1 MLDAPQAP
9 DALARPPLP
18 DIVIDPPADPD
29 RPVAGDALFA
39 AARTLLPVL
48 ETGRSLDAAVLRD
61 AMTEAFGASDAEG
74 AWVWKDAY
82 EAAEAA
88 AVLFM
93 QRYGRGMRRTCGAG
107 EDGPRRMLAML
118 EAVAALEPSHTRRSE
133 EQVRL
138 QQFSTPLPLAYAAL
152 QAAAVRPGDVVLE
165 PSAGTGMLA
174 VMAQCALGN
183 SVTGN
188 IHLNEYAPTR
198 ARLLTKL
205 FPQAVVTA
213 FNAKTIADRLHD
225 VRPTVVLMNPPFSAT
240 PGVDRTRR
248 NADLRHVRSAASML
262 PPGGRLVTITSAHCA
277 PGEAVGRLDPPARCV
292 FTMAIDGR
300 AYARRGTGF
309 DTRLTVLE
317 RGDGPTA
324 NLDGAARAASAA
336 ELLDAIIALV
346 PKRQPIAP
354 VSAPA
359 GPHRDLFGKPVA
371 PKPAPRR
378 GPRSTST
385 PETRQ
390 GHDWGPVGALTVETG
405 PVEPVAA
412 DGDSTANDTGP
423 YAPWRPGV
431 VRVPGA
437 VEHPTP
443 LVQSAAMAAV
453 PHPVPA
459 WRPMLPERVVS
470 DGLLSDA
477 QLESVVLAGEAHSRH
492 LAAQYRIGSGWET
505 VHRCPEDSEDGEE
518 IDPSFVTQDG
528 ETLSEPVRFRRGWM
542 LGDGTG
548 CGKGRQVAAI
558 ILDNRLRGR
567 KRALWLSQSDK
578 LLEDARRDWTALG
591 GLESDVIPLGNFRQ
605 GMEIPLDTGILFA
618 TYATLRSPSRQGKP
632 SRLGQIV
639 EWLAGSLDEE
649 DRHAF
654 DGVIVFDEAHAM
666 ANAAGSKSERG
677 EVKPSQQGRAGLRLQ
692 NALPDA
698 RIAYV
703 SATGATTVPGLAY
716 AGRLGLWAAG
726 ETPFEKRTDFV
737 TAMEAGGVAAM
748 EVVARDLKALGLY
761 QARALAYDGI
771 EVDILEHP
779 LTPEQRRIYDAYAD
793 AFKVIHANIEEAL
806 KATGIVQGEDTLNKN
821 AKAAA
826 LSAFEGTK
834 QRFFGH
840 LLTGMKCPSTI
851 RAIDADL
858 AAGRSAVVQLVS
870 TGEALMERRIADVPA
885 SEWDDLN
892 IDLTPRDAILSY
904 LMHAFPVQLQE
915 PFTDDGGNLLSRP
928 ARDADGNPVICKEA
942 EDRRDAL
949 IEKLAALPPVPTAL
963 DQIVQHFGHEAVAEI
978 TGRSRRVL
986 RITDAKGERL
996 ALRSR
1001 PASANLAET
1010 AAFMDGEKRILVFS
1024 MAGGTGR
1031 SYHADLSCGNTERR
1045 IHYLL
1050 EPGWRADQAIQ
1061 GLGRTHR
1068 THQASAPLFRP
1079 VTTDVKG
1086 ERRFIATIARRLDSL
1101 GAITR
1106 GQRDSQTAMGG
1117 SDAALFRE
1125 SDNLESVYAR
1135 AALRQFYGALWRG
1148 SIEGWTLE
1156 RFEKATG
1163 LKLTWEGS
1171 LKEDLPPMPRFLNRL
1186 LALPIAEQ
1194 NQLFAELEKRIATNI
1209 EQAIEAGSYEVG
1221 VETVTADSLAIA
1233 GRETLYEHPGTGAAT
1248 ELVEIVRRDRL
1259 VPLTAESALEIGE
1272 RDPGPDGK
1280 PRLAVNARSKRAA
1293 IVLPAPSRMLDDGGV
1308 TERVRLIRPAA
1319 AETMARAELDASNW
1333 RRADEAGWQRVWDAE
1348 IAGLPSHRE
1357 SRFWLATG
1365 LLLPVAARGRAEDRR
1380 ARVLHAEVEGRG
1392 RRAGRAERERD
1403 VHIRVAGIALVARG
1417 RGEAQRKGRG
1427 RRGGVLHDEGVV
1439 IRAADRGRCG
1449 QIVAGF
1455 VLDVVAARE
1464 AQRHRGVQARKV
1476 AAGGGH
1482 VVGGGLGARDRRHGG
1497 NRGGRSRDLEV
1508 RRIHVLHRLVEGY
1521 PPGQAVGTGRRG
1533 LRRLARNRGHTRR
1546 GVVHYEAVVVRAA
1559 DRGRARQRIAGHVLD
1574 VVAARE
1580 AQRYRAVQARKVA
1593 AGDLDVVGGGLEA
1606 RDRRHD
1612 GNRGGRAG
1620 DLEVRRIHILHR
1632 LVERHPPF
1640 DAVGIGRRRGRRL
1653 ALDRAHAR
1661 RGGVRRRRYREDG
1674 GQGVEGPA

>member
-9 DALARPPLP
+9 DALARPLP
-18 DIVIDPPADPD
+18 PAVPIDPPAEPA
-29 RPVAGDALFA
+29 RPMAGDALFA

-48 ETGRSLDAAVLRD
+48 EAGRPLDAATLRD
-61 AMTEAFGASDAEG
+61 AMTRAFGASDAEG
-74 AWVWKDAY
+74 GWVWKDAY

-88 AVLFM
+88 VVIFM
-93 QRYGRGMRRTCGAG
+93 QRYGRGMRRNAGAG
-107 EDGPRRMLAML
+107 GPRRMLAML
-118 EAVAALEPSHTRRSE
+118 EALAALEPSHTRRSE

-152 QAAAVRPGDVVLE
+152 QAAAIRPGDVVLE

-174 VMAQCALGN
+174 VTAQCALGDRAA
-183 SVTGN
+183 GAL
-188 IHLNEYAPTR
+188 HLNEYARVR
-198 ARLLTKL
+198 ARLLTQL
-205 FPQAVVTA
+205 FPEAVVTA
-213 FNAKTIADRLHD
+213 FNAETIADRLRD
-225 VRPTVVLMNPPFSAT
+225 IRPTVVLMNPPFSAT
-240 PGVDRTRR
+240 PGVDRITRD
-248 NADLRHVRSAASML
+248 ADLRHVRSAASML

-277 PGEAVGRLDPPARCV
+277 PGDTVGRLDPPARCV

-317 RGDGPTA
+317 RGAGPA
-324 NLDGAARAASAA
+324 VELDGTARAANAA
-336 ELLDAIIALV
+336 ELLDAVIAQV
-346 PKRQPIAP
+346 PPRQPIAP
-354 VSAPA
+354 VPVPSGPA
-359 GPHRDLFGKPVA
+359 RDLFGKPVP
-371 PKPAPRR
+371 PKPEKR
-378 GPRSTST
+378 GPKSVST
-385 PETRQ
+385 PETRRS
-390 GHDWGPVGALTVETG
+390 HDWGPVSELVVETG
-405 PVEPVAA
+405 PVDASVDPP
-412 DGDSTANDTGP
+412 ANDAGP
-423 YAPWRPGV
+423 YAPWRPV
-431 VRVPGA
+431 AVRVPGA

-453 PHPVPA
+453 PHPAPA
-459 WRPMLPERVVS
+459 YRPMLPERVVTE
-470 DGLLSDA
+470 GLLSDA

-492 LAAQYRIGSGWET
+492 LAAEYRIGSQWET
-505 VHRCPEDSEDGEE
+505 VHRCSKDGEE
-518 IDPSFVTQDG
+518 GNDEDVDTSLVTQEG

-605 GMEIPLDTGILFA
+605 GMEIPLDAGILFA
-618 TYATLRSPSRQGKP
+618 TYATLRSPSRQGRP
-632 SRLGQIV
+632 SRLDQIV

-654 DGVIVFDEAHAM
+654 DGVVVFDEAHAM

-677 EVKPSQQGRAGLRLQ
+677 ETRPSQQGRAGLRLQ
-692 NALPDA
+692 NALPNA

-716 AGRLGLWAAG
+716 AGRLGLWGAG
-726 ETPFEKRTDFV
+726 ETPFEKRVEFV
-737 TAMEAGGVAAM
+737 SAMEAGGVAAM

-779 LTPEQRRIYDAYAD
+779 LTPEQRRIYDAYAG

-806 KATGIVQGEDTLNKN
+806 KATGIVSGEDTLNKN

-851 RAIDADL
+851 RAIEADL

-870 TGEALMERRIADVPA
+870 TGEALMERRIAEVPA

-904 LMHAFPVQLQE
+904 LVHAFPVQLQE

-928 ARDADGNPVICKEA
+928 ARDPDGNPVICKEA

-963 DQIVQHFGHEAVAEI
+963 DQIVQHFGHEAVAEV

-996 ALRSR
+996 SLRSR

-1045 IHYLL
+1045 IHYLV

-1117 SDAALFRE
+1117 RDAALFRE
-1125 SDNLESVYAR
+1125 SDNLESVYAK
-1135 AALRQFYGALWRG
+1135 AALRQLYGALWHG
-1148 SIEGWTLE
+1148 SIQGWNLE
-1156 RFEKATG
+1156 RFEKSTG
-1163 LKLTWEGS
+1163 LKLTWEGN

-1194 NQLFAELEKRIATNI
+1194 NQLFAELEARIAANI

-1221 VETVTADSLAIA
+1221 VETVTADSLVIA

-1248 ELVEIVRRDRL
+1248 ELVEIVRRDKL
-1259 VPLTAESALEIGE
+1259 VPLTADAALEVGE
-1272 RDPGPDGK
+1272 RDPGPDGN

-1293 IVLPAPSRMLDDGGV
+1293 VILPAASSMLDDGGV
-1308 TERVRLIRPAA
+1308 KERVRLIRPATG
-1319 AETMARAELDASNW
+1319 ESMARAELDASNW
-1333 RRADEAGWQRVWDAE
+1333 RRADEAGWRRVWDAE

-1357 SRFWLATG
+1357 SRFWLASG
-1365 LLLPVAARGRAEDRR
+1365 LLLPVWDRLPAENMRVRR
-1380 ARVLHAEVEGRG
+1380 LTSDDGHSLIGRVLDTEQVRAV
-1392 RRAGRAERERD
+1392 RAGFGLDGGPAMTGAEAFAAVMER
-1403 VHIRVAGIALVARG
+1403 GNALALANG
-1417 RGEAQRKGRG
+1417 W
-1427 RRGGVLHDEGVV
+1427 
-1439 IRAADRGRCG
+1439 
-1449 QIVAGF
+1449 
-1455 VLDVVAARE
+1455 
-1464 AQRHRGVQARKV
+1464 
-1476 AAGGGH
+1476 
-1482 VVGGGLGARDRRHGG
+1482 
-1497 NRGGRSRDLEV
+1497 
-1508 RRIHVLHRLVEGY
+1508 
-1521 PPGQAVGTGRRG
+1521 
-1533 LRRLARNRGHTRR
+1533 RLAR
-1546 GVVHYEAVVVRAA
+1546 
-1559 DRGRARQRIAGHVLD
+1559 
-1574 VVAARE
+1574 
-1580 AQRYRAVQARKVA
+1580 
-1593 AGDLDVVGGGLEA
+1593 
-1606 RDRRHD
+1606 
-1612 GNRGGRAG
+1612 
-1620 DLEVRRIHILHR
+1620 
-1632 LVERHPPF
+1632 
-1640 DAVGIGRRRGRRL
+1640 RRL
-1653 ALDRAHAR
+1653 MGRNRIEL
-1661 RGGVRRRRYREDG
+1661 
-1674 GQGVEGPA
+1674 EGPADTDLPALRRMGCTVEIVSFRARIFVPNAAAMERILDRWPLAA

>member
-9 DALARPPLP
+9 DALARPL
-18 DIVIDPPADPD
+18 PPAVPSDPSASPA

-48 ETGRSLDAAVLRD
+48 ETGRPLDAATLRD
-61 AMTEAFGASDAEG
+61 AMTRAFGASDAEG

-88 AVLFM
+88 VVIFM
-93 QRYGRGMRRTCGAG
+93 QHYGRGMRRNAG
-107 EDGPRRMLAML
+107 NGGPRRMLAML
-118 EAVAALEPSHTRRSE
+118 EALAALEPSHTRRSE

-138 QQFSTPLPLAYAAL
+138 QQFSTPLSLAYAAL
-152 QAAAVRPGDVVLE
+152 QAAAIRPGDVVLE

-174 VMAQCALGN
+174 VMAACALGT
-183 SVTGN
+183 SAAGN
-188 IHLNEYAPTR
+188 LHLNEYAQTR
-198 ARLLTKL
+198 ARLLTQL
-205 FPQAVVTA
+205 FPEAVVTA
-213 FNAKTIADRLHD
+213 FNAEAIADRLRD
-225 VRPTVVLMNPPFSAT
+225 VRPNVVLMNPPFSAT
-240 PGVDRTRR
+240 PGVDRITRD
-248 NADLRHVRSAASML
+248 ADLRHVRSAASML

-277 PGEAVGRLDPPARCV
+277 PGETVGRLDPPARCI

-300 AYARRGTGF
+300 VYASRGTGF

-317 RGDGPTA
+317 RGAGPA
-324 NLDGAARAASAA
+324 VELDGTARAENAS
-336 ELLDAIIALV
+336 ELLDAVIARV
-346 PKRQPIAP
+346 PKRQPTAP
-354 VSAPA
+354 IPVPA
-359 GPHRDLFGKPVA
+359 GPARDLFGRPVA
-371 PKPAPRR
+371 PKPETRR
-378 GPRSTST
+378 GPKAAST

-390 GHDWGPVGALTVETG
+390 AHDWGPVSELAVETG
-405 PVEPVAA
+405 PVEPAA
-412 DGDSTANDTGP
+412 AGAETSANDAGP
-423 YAPWRPGV
+423 YAPWRPSV
-431 VRVPGA
+431 ARVPGA
-437 VEHPTP
+437 AEHPTP

-453 PHPVPA
+453 SHPAPA
-459 WRPMLPERVVS
+459 WRPMLPERVVT

-492 LAAQYRIGSGWET
+492 LAAEYRIGSQWET
-505 VHRCPEDSEDGEE
+505 VHRCPKDGEE
-518 IDPSFVTQDG
+518 TGEEVDTSLVTQEG

-591 GLESDVIPLGNFRQ
+591 GLESDVIPLGNFRP
-605 GMEIPLDTGILFA
+605 GMEIPLDEGILFA
-618 TYATLRSPSRQGKP
+618 TYATLRSPSRQGKA
-632 SRLGQIV
+632 SRLDQIV

-654 DGVIVFDEAHAM
+654 DGVVVFDEAHAM

-677 EVKPSQQGRAGLRLQ
+677 ETKPSQQGRAGLRLQ

-716 AGRLGLWAAG
+716 AGRLGLWGAG
-726 ETPFEKRTDFV
+726 ETPFEKRVEFV
-737 TAMEAGGVAAM
+737 SAMEAGGVAAM

-779 LTPEQRRIYDAYAD
+779 LSPEQRRIYDAYAG

-806 KATGIVQGEDTLNKN
+806 KATGIVQGEDTLNRN

-851 RAIDADL
+851 RAIEADL

-870 TGEALMERRIADVPA
+870 TGEALMERRIAEVPA

-963 DQIVQHFGHEAVAEI
+963 DQIVQKFGHEAVAEV

-986 RITDAKGERL
+986 RIVDAKGERL
-996 ALRSR
+996 SLRSR

-1125 SDNLESVYAR
+1125 SDNLESPYAK

-1148 SIEGWTLE
+1148 SIEGWNVE
-1156 RFEKATG
+1156 RFQVSTG
-1163 LKLTWEGS
+1163 LKIVHEGG
-1171 LKEDLPPMPRFLNRL
+1171 LKDELPPMPRFLNRL

-1194 NQLFAELEKRIATNI
+1194 NQLFAELEKRIAANI

-1221 VETVTADSLAIA
+1221 VETVTADSLVIA

-1248 ELVEIVRRDRL
+1248 QLVEIVRRDRL
-1259 VPLTAESALEIGE
+1259 VPLTADAALEIGE

-1293 IVLPAPSRMLDDGGV
+1293 VILPAASSMLDDGGV
-1308 TERVRLIRPAA
+1308 KERVRLIRPATG
-1319 AETMARAELDASNW
+1319 ESMARAELDASNW
-1333 RRADEAGWQRVWDAE
+1333 RRADEAGWRRVWDAE
-1348 IAGLPSHRE
+1348 IAGLPSHRD
-1357 SRFWLATG
+1357 SRFWLASG
-1365 LLLPVAARGRAEDRR
+1365 LLLPVWDRLPAENMRVRR
-1380 ARVLHAEVEGRG
+1380 LTSDDGISLIGRVLDAEQVRSV
-1392 RRAGRAERERD
+1392 RAGFGLDGGPAMTGAEAFAAVMER
-1403 VHIRVAGIALVARG
+1403 GNALSLANGWRLAR
-1417 RGEAQRKGRG
+1417 
-1427 RRGGVLHDEGVV
+1427 RRLM
-1439 IRAADRGRCG
+1439 
-1449 QIVAGF
+1449 
-1455 VLDVVAARE
+1455 
-1464 AQRHRGVQARKV
+1464 
-1476 AAGGGH
+1476 
-1482 VVGGGLGARDRRHGG
+1482 GG
-1497 NRGGRSRDLEV
+1497 NR
-1508 RRIHVLHRLVEGY
+1508 VE
-1521 PPGQAVGTGRRG
+1521 
-1533 LRRLARNRGHTRR
+1533 
-1546 GVVHYEAVVVRAA
+1546 
-1559 DRGRARQRIAGHVLD
+1559 I
-1574 VVAARE
+1574 
-1580 AQRYRAVQARKVA
+1580 
-1593 AGDLDVVGGGLEA
+1593 
-1606 RDRRHD
+1606 
-1612 GNRGGRAG
+1612 
-1620 DLEVRRIHILHR
+1620 
-1632 LVERHPPF
+1632 
-1640 DAVGIGRRRGRRL
+1640 
-1653 ALDRAHAR
+1653 
-1661 RGGVRRRRYREDG
+1661 
-1674 GQGVEGPA
+1674 EGPADTDMAVLKRMGCTVEIVSFRARIFAPNAGAIERVLDRWPLAA

>member
-1 MLDAPQAP
+1 MLDAHPAP
-9 DALARPPLP
+9 DDLARPPLP
-18 DIVIDPPADPD
+18 AAIDPPASPAG
-29 RPVAGDALFA
+29 PVQGEAIFA

-48 ETGRSLDAAVLRD
+48 EAGRALDAATLRD
-61 AMTEAFGASDAEG
+61 AMTEAFGASDARG

-88 AVLFM
+88 CVLFL

-107 EDGPRRMLAML
+107 ADGPRRMLAML

-152 QAAAVRPGDVVLE
+152 QAAAIGPGDVVLE

-174 VMAQCALGN
+174 VMAECALGDRAA
-183 SVTGN
+183 GAL
-188 IHLNEYAPTR
+188 HLNEYAQTR
-198 ARLLTKL
+198 ARLLTRL

-213 FNAKTIADRLHD
+213 FNAEAIADRLRD

-240 PGVDRTRR
+240 PGVDRSRHD
-248 NADLRHVRSAASML
+248 ADLRHVRSAASML
-262 PPGGRLVTITSAHCA
+262 PPGGRLVTITSAHCVL
-277 PGEAVGRLDPPARCV
+277 GDAVGRLDPPARCV
-292 FTMAIDGR
+292 FTMAIDGS

-317 RGDGPTA
+317 RGDGPA
-324 NLDGAARAASAA
+324 VELDGTARAADAA
-336 ELLDAIIALV
+336 ELLDAVIARV

-354 VSAPA
+354 APVPA
-359 GPHRDLFGKPVA
+359 GPARDLFGKPVA
-371 PKPAPRR
+371 PKPATRR
-378 GPRSTST
+378 GPKPASA

-390 GHDWGPVGALTVETG
+390 SHDWGPVSELTVETG
-405 PVEPVAA
+405 PVEPAA
-412 DGDSTANDTGP
+412 DTDSPANDSGP
-423 YAPWRPGV
+423 YAPWRPGI

-443 LVQSAAMAAV
+443 LVQSVAMAAV

-459 WRPMLPERVVS
+459 YRPLLPERVVT

-477 QLESVVLAGEAHSRH
+477 QLESLVLAGEAHARH
-492 LAAQYRIGSGWET
+492 LAAEYRIGSQWET
-505 VHRCPEDSEDGEE
+505 VHRCKLDDDGNESLPRTRSGEE
-518 IDPSFVTQDG
+518 VDTSLVTQEG

-558 ILDNRLRGR
+558 ILDNRMRGR
-567 KRALWLSQSDK
+567 KKALWLSQSDK

-605 GMEIPLDTGILFA
+605 GMEIPLDEGILFA

-632 SRLGQIV
+632 SRLEQIV
-639 EWLAGSLDEE
+639 EWLAGSLEEE
-649 DRHAF
+649 DRHGF

-677 EVKPSQQGRAGLRLQ
+677 ETKPSQQGRAGLRLQ

-726 ETPFEKRTDFV
+726 ETPFEARPEFV
-737 TAMEAGGVAAM
+737 SAMEAGGVAAM

-779 LTPEQRRIYDAYAD
+779 LTPEQRRIYDAYAG

-806 KATGIVQGEDTLNKN
+806 KATGIVQGEDTLNRN

-870 TGEALMERRIADVPA
+870 TGEALMERRIAEVPA

-904 LMHAFPVQLQE
+904 LTHAFPVQLQE
-915 PFTDDGGNLLSRP
+915 PFTDDSGNLLSRP

-963 DQIVQHFGHEAVAEI
+963 DQIVQHFGHEAVAEV

-986 RITDAKGERL
+986 RITDARGERL

-1010 AAFMDGEKRILVFS
+1010 AAFMDGTKHILVFS

-1031 SYHADLSCGNTERR
+1031 SYHADLNSGNTERR

-1135 AALRQFYGALWRG
+1135 AALRQFYGALWHG
-1148 SIEGWTLE
+1148 SIEGWNLE

-1163 LKLTWEGS
+1163 LKLTWEGN
-1171 LKEDLPPMPRFLNRL
+1171 LKEDLPPMQRFLNRL

-1194 NQLFAELEKRIATNI
+1194 NQLFAELEERIASNI

-1221 VETVTADSLAIA
+1221 VETVTADSLTIA

-1259 VPLTAESALEIGE
+1259 APLTADSALEIGE

-1293 IVLPAPSRMLDDGGV
+1293 VILPAASRMLDDGGV
-1308 TERVRLIRPAA
+1308 RERVRLIRPAT
-1319 AETMARAELDASNW
+1319 AETIAQAELDASNW
-1333 RRADEAGWQRVWDAE
+1333 RRTDEAAWRRVWDAE
-1348 IAGLPSHRE
+1348 IAGLPSHRD

-1365 LLLPVAARGRAEDRR
+1365 LLLPVWDRLPAENMRVRR
-1380 ARVLHAEVEGRG
+1380 LTTDPGSSPGQATGEALIGRVLDAEQVRAVRAGFGLDGGPAMTGAEAFEAVMGRG
-1392 RRAGRAERERD
+1392 NALALTNGWRLTRRRLMG
-1403 VHIRVAGIALVARG
+1403 
-1417 RGEAQRKGRG
+1417 
-1427 RRGGVLHDEGVV
+1427 
-1439 IRAADRGRCG
+1439 ADRIEIEGPADIDMDALKRMGCTVE
-1449 QIVAGF
+1449 IVNWRTRVFAPNA
-1455 VLDVVAARE
+1455 DVVACVLERWPL
-1464 AQRHRGVQARKV
+1464 
-1476 AAGGGH
+1476 AA
-1482 VVGGGLGARDRRHGG
+1482 
-1497 NRGGRSRDLEV
+1497 
-1508 RRIHVLHRLVEGY
+1508 
-1521 PPGQAVGTGRRG
+1521 
-1533 LRRLARNRGHTRR
+1533 
-1546 GVVHYEAVVVRAA
+1546 
-1559 DRGRARQRIAGHVLD
+1559 
-1574 VVAARE
+1574 
-1580 AQRYRAVQARKVA
+1580 
-1593 AGDLDVVGGGLEA
+1593 
-1606 RDRRHD
+1606 
-1612 GNRGGRAG
+1612 
-1620 DLEVRRIHILHR
+1620 
-1632 LVERHPPF
+1632 
-1640 DAVGIGRRRGRRL
+1640 
-1653 ALDRAHAR
+1653 
-1661 RGGVRRRRYREDG
+1661 
-1674 GQGVEGPA
+1674 

>member
-1 MLDAPQAP
+1 MP
-9 DALARPPLP
+9 ARPSP
-18 DIVIDPPADPD
+18 
-29 RPVAGDALFA
+29 GDALFA

-48 ETGRSLDAAVLRD
+48 ESGRTLDAATLRD
-61 AMTEAFGASDAEG
+61 AMREAFGTSDAAG
-74 AWVWKDAY
+74 GWVWKDAY

-88 AVLFM
+88 CVLFL
-93 QRYGRGMRRTCGAG
+93 QRYGRGMRRTCGSG
-107 EDGPRRMLAML
+107 VDGPRRMLAML

-152 QAAAVRPGDVVLE
+152 QAAAIRPGDVVLE

-174 VMAQCALGN
+174 VMAECALGDRAA
-183 SVTGN
+183 GAL
-188 IHLNEYAPTR
+188 HLNEYAQTR
-198 ARLLTKL
+198 ARLLTRL
-205 FPQAVVTA
+205 FPEAAVTA
-213 FNAKTIADRLHD
+213 FNAEAIADRLRD

-240 PGVDRTRR
+240 PGVDRSRHD
-248 NADLRHVRSAASML
+248 ADLRHVRSAASML
-262 PPGGRLVTITSAHCA
+262 PPGGRLVTITSAHCVL
-277 PGEAVGRLDPPARCV
+277 GDAVGRLDPPARCV

-317 RGDGPTA
+317 RGAGPDVD
-324 NLDGAARAASAA
+324 LDGAARAANAA
-336 ELLDAIIALV
+336 ELLDAVIARV

-354 VSAPA
+354 APVSAGPA
-359 GPHRDLFGKPVA
+359 RDLFGKPVA
-371 PKPAPRR
+371 PKPATRR
-378 GPRSTST
+378 GPRPAST
-385 PETRQ
+385 PESRQ
-390 GHDWGPVGALTVETG
+390 FHDWGPISELVVEIGA
-405 PVEPVAA
+405 VEPIAA
-412 DGDSTANDTGP
+412 DADSSANDAGP
-423 YAPWRPGV
+423 YASWRPGA

-459 WRPMLPERVVS
+459 YRPLLPERIVA

-477 QLESVVLAGEAHSRH
+477 QLESVVLAGEAHARH
-492 LAAQYRIGSGWET
+492 LAAEYRIGSQWET
-505 VHRCPEDSEDGEE
+505 VHRCREDADADEDV
-518 IDPSFVTQDG
+518 DTSLVTAEG
-528 ETLSEPVRFRRGWM
+528 ETLSEPVCFRRGWM

-591 GLESDVIPLGNFRQ
+591 GLESDVIPLGNFRP
-605 GMEIPLDTGILFA
+605 GMEIPLDAGILFA

-632 SRLGQIV
+632 SRLDQIV

-654 DGVIVFDEAHAM
+654 DGVVVFDEAHAM

-677 EVKPSQQGRAGLRLQ
+677 ETKPSQQGRAGLRLQ

-703 SATGATTVPGLAY
+703 SATGATTLPGLAY

-726 ETPFEKRTDFV
+726 ETPFERRTEFV
-737 TAMEAGGVAAM
+737 SAMEAGGVAAM

-779 LTPEQRRIYDAYAD
+779 LTPEQRRIYDAYAG

-821 AKAAA
+821 AKSAA

-851 RAIDADL
+851 RAIEADL

-870 TGEALMERRIADVPA
+870 TGEALMERRIAEVPA

-963 DQIVQHFGHEAVAEI
+963 DQIVQHFGHEAVAEV

-1010 AAFMDGEKRILVFS
+1010 AAFMEGEKRILVFS

-1125 SDNLESVYAR
+1125 SDNLESDYAK

-1148 SIEGWTLE
+1148 SIEGWNVE
-1156 RFEKATG
+1156 RFQKSTG
-1163 LKLTWEGS
+1163 LKIVHEGG
-1171 LKEDLPPMPRFLNRL
+1171 LKDDLPPMPKFLNRL

-1194 NQLFAELEKRIATNI
+1194 NQLFAELESRIASNI
-1209 EQAIEAGSYEVG
+1209 EAAIEAGSYEVG
-1221 VETVTADSLAIA
+1221 VETVTADSLTVA

-1272 RDPGPDGK
+1272 RDPGPDGR

-1293 IVLPAPSRMLDDGGV
+1293 VILPAASRMLDDGGV
-1308 TERVRLIRPAA
+1308 RERVRLIRPAT
-1319 AETMARAELDASNW
+1319 AETMASAELDASNW
-1333 RRADEAGWQRVWDAE
+1333 RRADESQWRRLWDAE
-1348 IAGLPSHRE
+1348 IAGLPSHRD

-1365 LLLPVAARGRAEDRR
+1365 LLLPVWDRLPAENMRVRR
-1380 ARVLHAEVEGRG
+1380 LTS
-1392 RRAGRAERERD
+1392 D
-1403 VHIRVAGIALVARG
+1403 DGIALIGRVLDAEQVRAVRQSFGLDGGPAMTGVEAFAAVMG
-1417 RGEAQRKGRG
+1417 RGNALALANGWRLA
-1427 RRGGVLHDEGVV
+1427 RRRLMG
-1439 IRAADRGRCG
+1439 ADRIEIEGP
-1449 QIVAGF
+1449 A
-1455 VLDVVAARE
+1455 DT
-1464 AQRHRGVQARKV
+1464 
-1476 AAGGGH
+1476 
-1482 VVGGGLGARDRRHGG
+1482 
-1497 NRGGRSRDLEV
+1497 DL
-1508 RRIHVLHRLVEGY
+1508 
-1521 PPGQAVGTGRRG
+1521 PA
-1533 LRRLARNRGHTRR
+1533 LRRLGCT
-1546 GVVHYEAVVVRAA
+1546 VEIVSF
-1559 DRGRARQRIAGHVLD
+1559 RARIFVPKP
-1574 VVAARE
+1574 E
-1580 AQRYRAVQARKVA
+1580 A
-1593 AGDLDVVGGGLEA
+1593 LE
-1606 RDRRHD
+1606 
-1612 GNRGGRAG
+1612 
-1620 DLEVRRIHILHR
+1620 R
-1632 LVERHPPF
+1632 L
-1640 DAVGIGRRRGRRL
+1640 
-1653 ALDRAHAR
+1653 LDRWPLAA
-1661 RGGVRRRRYREDG
+1661 
-1674 GQGVEGPA
+1674 

>member
-9 DALARPPLP
+9 DARARPLP
-18 DIVIDPPADPD
+18 PAVPIDPPADPAC
-29 RPVAGDALFA
+29 PVAGDALFA
-39 AARTLLPVL
+39 AAQTLLPVL
-48 ETGRSLDAAVLRD
+48 EAGRPLDVATLRG
-61 AMTEAFGASDAEG
+61 AMTEAFGATDADG

-88 AVLFM
+88 VVIFM
-93 QRYGRGMRRTCGAG
+93 QRYGRGMRRNAGAA
-107 EDGPRRMLAML
+107 GPRRMLAML
-118 EAVAALEPSHTRRSE
+118 EALAALEPSHTRRSE

-152 QAAAVRPGDVVLE
+152 QAAAIRPGDIVLE

-183 SVTGN
+183 TAAGHL
-188 IHLNEYAPTR
+188 HLNEYAQTR
-198 ARLLTKL
+198 ARLLTQL
-205 FPQAVVTA
+205 FPEAVVTA
-213 FNAKTIADRLHD
+213 FNAETIADRLRD

-240 PGVDRTRR
+240 PGVNRITRD
-248 NADLRHVRSAASML
+248 ADLRHVRSAASML

-277 PGEAVGRLDPPARCV
+277 PGDTVGRLDGCDPSGPPTRCV

-317 RGDGPTA
+317 RGDGPA
-324 NLDGAARAASAA
+324 VELDGTARAENAA
-336 ELLDAIIALV
+336 ELLDAVIARI
-346 PKRQPIAP
+346 PPRQPVAP
-354 VSAPA
+354 IPVPA
-359 GPHRDLFGKPVA
+359 GPARDLFGKPVT
-371 PKPAPRR
+371 PKPEKR
-378 GPRSTST
+378 GPRPVST
-385 PETRQ
+385 PETRRS
-390 GHDWGPVGALTVETG
+390 HDWGTVSELAVETG
-405 PVEPVAA
+405 PVEPITA
-412 DGDSTANDTGP
+412 DAESSANDAGP
-423 YAPWRPGV
+423 YAPWRPGA
-431 VRVPGA
+431 VRVRGA

-453 PHPVPA
+453 PHPQPA
-459 WRPMLPERVVS
+459 WRPMLPQRVVTE
-470 DGLLSDA
+470 GMLSDA

-492 LAAQYRIGSGWET
+492 LAAEYRIGTQWET
-505 VHRCPEDSEDGEE
+505 VHRCPEDGDGDGEE
-518 IDPSFVTQDG
+518 IDTSFVTQDG
-528 ETLSEPVRFRRGWM
+528 ETLSAPVRFRRGWM

-558 ILDNRLRGR
+558 ILDHRLRGR

-605 GMEIPLDTGILFA
+605 GMEIPLDEGILFA
-618 TYATLRSPSRQGKP
+618 TYATLRSPSRQGRP
-632 SRLGQIV
+632 SRLDQIV

-654 DGVIVFDEAHAM
+654 DGVVVFDEAHAM

-677 EVKPSQQGRAGLRLQ
+677 ETRPSQQGRAGLRLQ

-726 ETPFEKRTDFV
+726 ETPFDKRVEFV
-737 TAMEAGGVAAM
+737 SAMEAGGVAAM

-771 EVDILEHP
+771 EVGILEHP
-779 LTPEQRRIYDAYAD
+779 LTPEQRRIYDAYAG

-851 RAIDADL
+851 RAIEADL

-870 TGEALMERRIADVPA
+870 TGEALMERRIAEVPA

-963 DQIVQHFGHEAVAEI
+963 DQIVQKFGHEAVAEV

-986 RITDAKGERL
+986 RIMDGKGERL
-996 ALRSR
+996 SLRSR

-1010 AAFMDGEKRILVFS
+1010 AAFMDAEKRILVFS

-1031 SYHADLSCGNTERR
+1031 SYHADLSCANIERR

-1125 SDNLESVYAR
+1125 SDNLESAYAK
-1135 AALRQFYGALWRG
+1135 AALRQFYSALWRG
-1148 SIEGWTLE
+1148 RIEGWNAE
-1156 RFEKATG
+1156 RFQESTG
-1163 LKLTWEGS
+1163 LKIVHEGG
-1171 LKEDLPPMPRFLNRL
+1171 LKDELPPMPKFLNRL

-1194 NQLFAELEKRIATNI
+1194 NQLFAELEERIAANI

-1221 VETVTADSLAIA
+1221 VETVTADSLIIA

-1293 IVLPAPSRMLDDGGV
+1293 VVLPAASSMLDDGGV
-1308 TERVRLIRPAA
+1308 KERVRLIRPAT

-1333 RRADEAGWQRVWDAE
+1333 RRTDEAGWRQVWDAE
-1348 IAGLPSHRE
+1348 IAGLPSHRD
-1357 SRFWLATG
+1357 SRFWLASG
-1365 LLLPVAARGRAEDRR
+1365 LLLPVWDRLPAENMRVRR
-1380 ARVLHAEVEGRG
+1380 LTSDDGISLIGRVLDAEQVRAV
-1392 RRAGRAERERD
+1392 RAGFGLDGGPAMTGAEAFAAVLER
-1403 VHIRVAGIALVARG
+1403 GNALALANGWRLAR
-1417 RGEAQRKGRG
+1417 
-1427 RRGGVLHDEGVV
+1427 RRLMG
-1439 IRAADRGRCG
+1439 ADRVEIEGP
-1449 QIVAGF
+1449 A
-1455 VLDVVAARE
+1455 DT
-1464 AQRHRGVQARKV
+1464 
-1476 AAGGGH
+1476 
-1482 VVGGGLGARDRRHGG
+1482 
-1497 NRGGRSRDLEV
+1497 DL
-1508 RRIHVLHRLVEGY
+1508 
-1521 PPGQAVGTGRRG
+1521 PA
-1533 LRRLARNRGHTRR
+1533 LRRLGCT
-1546 GVVHYEAVVVRAA
+1546 VEIVSF
-1559 DRGRARQRIAGHVLD
+1559 RARIFAPNAGAMERVLD
-1574 VVAARE
+1574 RWPLAA
-1580 AQRYRAVQARKVA
+1580 
-1593 AGDLDVVGGGLEA
+1593 
-1606 RDRRHD
+1606 
-1612 GNRGGRAG
+1612 
-1620 DLEVRRIHILHR
+1620 
-1632 LVERHPPF
+1632 
-1640 DAVGIGRRRGRRL
+1640 
-1653 ALDRAHAR
+1653 
-1661 RGGVRRRRYREDG
+1661 
-1674 GQGVEGPA
+1674 